1 MKKLFARFWHPTP
14 VKMRKIGYSI
24 LSACLLVA
32 GGGLVVMD
40 DMQEIF
46 SPLEMKIIIGA
57 LMAGGFIGKIITSF
71 YTEEEKNVNT
81 EKL

>member
-1 MKKLFARFWHPTP
+1 MKELIERFKRPTP
-14 VKMRKIGYSI
+14 NKMRKIGYSI

-57 LMAGGFIGKIITSF
+57 LMFGGFVGKIITSF
-71 YTEEEKNVNT
+71 YTETIPEDKKE
-81 EKL
+81 